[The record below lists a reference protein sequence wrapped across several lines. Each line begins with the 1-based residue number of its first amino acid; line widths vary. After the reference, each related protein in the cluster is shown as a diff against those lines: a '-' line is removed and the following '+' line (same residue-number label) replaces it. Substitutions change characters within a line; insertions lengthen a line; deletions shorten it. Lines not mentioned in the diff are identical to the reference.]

1 MNYTS
6 IEQSK
11 TLLELGLEPKTSDM
25 MYVQHQTV
33 PIIKNDCFAI
43 EFDTPCWSTE
53 ALLELMPDVIDNHLV
68 GHRLTIDRE
77 GKTFNVSYD
86 SIMTKEP
93 VILYAESNLL
103 DAVYQMMVYLL
114 KNNLPQDNYIKIE

>member
-1 MNYTS
+1 MNNYTT

-11 TLLELGLEPKTSDM
+11 HLLELGLKYNTADMYYPCEGVKPKVGVAMMLSDN
-25 MYVQHQTV
+25 
-33 PIIKNDCFAI
+33 I
-43 EFDTPCWSTE
+43 PCWSVGT
-53 ALLELMPDVIDNHLV
+53 LLELMPDIIDHRLV

-77 GKTFNVSYD
+77 GKYFNVSYD

-114 KNNLPQDNYIKIE
+114 KNNLLQNNYIKTE